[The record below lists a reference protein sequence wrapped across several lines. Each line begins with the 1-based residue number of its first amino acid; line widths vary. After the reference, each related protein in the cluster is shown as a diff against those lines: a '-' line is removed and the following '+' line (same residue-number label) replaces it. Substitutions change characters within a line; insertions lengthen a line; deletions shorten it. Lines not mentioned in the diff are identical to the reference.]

1 MTEQLVYD
9 YSTMFNDELYSYSAL
24 VTSVYDADTITCD
37 IDLGF
42 GVILKKQKIRLF
54 GIDAPEMRGDEREE
68 GIKSRNFLRSLILDK
83 DILLK
88 TMKDKRCK
96 YGRWIGLIYQ
106 SDNSGKPINYL
117 LIEKGYAIYTKY

>member
-88 TMKDKRCK
+88 TMKNRKGK